1 MRRLLKIELRKIFY
15 NRIFWIAL
23 GGYILMMV
31 FVLLMMRHQIESF
44 NDRISE
50 STKGFLPLIPT
61 EIYSFPHV
69 WHNLTFIARFLKIFL
84 GVIMVILVT
93 NEYNYNTLRQ
103 NMINGLSRFEL
114 LYAKFLDAVL
124 LSSVAVT
131 LIFVFG
137 LISGFVTTDNL
148 LFEDVFSKMS
158 YLAAY
163 FLMLISFLSFVIMLA
178 FLLRKAILVLGLLL
192 LYIFIL
198 EPIIAF
204 KYSDSF
210 GDFLPIRSMNLL
222 IEIPDTPIFALFNQK
237 PQYDGISALHIFLSI
252 LYATV
257 FLSVSYWYLKKKD
270 L

>member
-1 MRRLLKIELRKIFY
+1 MRKLLKIEFRKIFY

-23 GGYILMMV
+23 ASY
-31 FVLLMMRHQIESF
+31 LLMMIFVLIMMRYQIDSF

-50 STKGFLPLIPT
+50 GTKGFLPLIPT

-114 LYAKFLDAVL
+114 LYAKFLDAFL
-124 LSSVAVT
+124 LSLIAVA

-137 LISGFVTTDNL
+137 LISGFVTTNTI
-148 LFEDVFSKMS
+148 LFEDIFSKIS
-158 YLAAY
+158 YLGAY
-163 FLMLISFLSFVIMLA
+163 FLMLVSFLSFVIMLA
-178 FLLRKAILVLGLLL
+178 FLLRKPILVLGLLL
-192 LYIFIL
+192 LYVFIL

-204 KYSDSF
+204 KYADSF
-210 GDFLPIRSMNLL
+210 GNFLPLRSMNLL
-222 IEIPDTPIFALFNQK
+222 IEIPDTPIFALFKQR

-252 LYATV
+252 LYAVV
-257 FLSVSYWYLKKKD
+257 FLWVSYWYLKKKD